1 MLLTYLIGIKSRY
14 FITLLYYHLIKGFIV
29 YLLSCCVP
37 GTAGNTAVMLKAQ
50 SQPVERAHG
59 FTRLTDCQGVISL
72 AQVGSVRDEVQQRRG
87 ELIRGSG
94 QR

>member
-1 MLLTYLIGIKSRY
+1 M
-14 FITLLYYHLIKGFIV
+14 IKGFIV
-29 YLLSCCVP
+29 YPLSCCVP
-37 GTAGNTAVMLKAQ
+37 GTAGNTVMSKAQ

-72 AQVGSVRDEVQQRRG
+72 AQVGSERDGVQQRRG
-87 ELIRGSG
+87 KWIRGSR